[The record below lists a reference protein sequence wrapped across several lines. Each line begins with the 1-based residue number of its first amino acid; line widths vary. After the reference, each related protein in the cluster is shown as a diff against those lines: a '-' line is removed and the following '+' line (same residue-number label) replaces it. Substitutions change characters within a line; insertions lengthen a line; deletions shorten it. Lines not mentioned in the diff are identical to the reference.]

1 MPQALKRRASA
12 LVSMTMPSG
21 ALMPRRG
28 SGLSLATRIRRE
40 WVLFLLL
47 APALVYFV
55 VFHLWPIAGMVMAFQ
70 DFRIVGPS
78 KFAGLKHFR
87 ALFASPSFLQVL
99 LNTLIISSMKIIL
112 FFPLPI
118 IFALM
123 VNELRSIAL
132 RKFVQATAY
141 LPHFL
146 SWVVIAGI
154 WIAFLSPSTGGANRF
169 RGFMGLPPLDFMT
182 DKSSIRWVL
191 FASETWR
198 SLGWDS
204 IIYLAALMRIS
215 PSLYE
220 SADMDGASPLQKVR
234 FVTLPELVPTM
245 VTVFI
250 LNLGFFLNAGFD
262 QVFNMM
268 NDSVISVVDILDTYV
283 YRIGLL
289 NMQYSFSTAASLFK
303 GAIGLMLI
311 LGTHTAAKRVTGKGL
326 W

>member
-1 MPQALKRRASA
+1 MSGNSARRKGLRGEWGL
-12 LVSMTMPSG
+12 LV
-21 ALMPRRG
+21 
-28 SGLSLATRIRRE
+28 
-40 WVLFLLL
+40 LL
-47 APALVYFV
+47 APALLYFLVY
-55 VFHLWPIAGMVMAFQ
+55 HIIPLAGSVMAFQ
-70 DFRIVGPS
+70 DFRIIGKSPFV
-78 KFAGLKHFR
+78 GLKHFR
-87 ALFASPSFLQVL
+87 ALFSSPSFMQVL
-99 LNTLIISSMKIIL
+99 ANTLIISFMKIVL

-118 IFALM
+118 VFAIML
-123 VNELRSIAL
+123 NEVRNSFL
-132 RKFVQATAY
+132 RKYLQSTTY

-154 WIAFLSPSTGGANRF
+154 WISFLSPSSGGMNQLRQMF
-169 RGFMGLPPLDFMT
+169 GLSALDYLT

-204 IIYLAALMRIS
+204 IIYLTALASIS

-220 SADMDGASPLQKVR
+220 SADMDGAGPMRKMLSI
-234 FVTLPELVPTM
+234 TLPELTPTM

-250 LNLGFFLNAGFD
+250 LNMGFFLNAGFD
-262 QVFNMM
+262 QVFNLM

-303 GAIGLMLI
+303 GLIGLVLI
-311 LGTHTAAKRVTGKGL
+311 LTAHVGSRKVTGKGL

>member
-1 MPQALKRRASA
+1 MHAMAKKNEWTL
-12 LVSMTMPSG
+12 LLL
-21 ALMPRRG
+21 LMPA
-28 SGLSLATRIRRE
+28 LLY
-40 WVLFLLL
+40 FLI
-47 APALVYFV
+47 YHFI
-55 VFHLWPIAGMVMAFQ
+55 PISGMVMAFQ
-70 DFRIVGPS
+70 DYRIFGKSPFV
-78 KFAGLKHFR
+78 GLKHFR
-87 ALFASPSFLQVL
+87 ILFSSPAFLQVMR
-99 LNTLIISSMKIIL
+99 NTLIISFMKIVL

-123 VNELRSIAL
+123 LNEVRSSIL
-132 RKFVQATAY
+132 RKFIQSTTY

-154 WIAFLSPSTGGANRF
+154 WIAFLSPTNGGLNQLL
-169 RGFMGLPPLDFMT
+169 GLFNIPPRDFMT
-182 DKSSIRWVL
+182 DKGAIRWVL

-204 IIYLAALMRIS
+204 IIYLAALASIS

-220 SADMDGASPLQKVR
+220 SADLDGAGSFQKMWYI
-234 FVTLPELVPTM
+234 TLPELLPTM

-250 LNLGFFLNAGFD
+250 LNMGFFLNAGFD

-303 GAIGLMLI
+303 GVIGLVLI
-311 LGTHTAAKRVTGKGL
+311 LAAHQGSKRITGKGL

>member
-1 MPQALKRRASA
+1 MKAEAVRK
-12 LVSMTMPSG
+12 
-21 ALMPRRG
+21 
-28 SGLSLATRIRRE
+28 RE
-40 WVLFLLL
+40 WSLLVLL
-47 APALVYFV
+47 APALIYFLVYHIIPLF
-55 VFHLWPIAGMVMAFQ
+55 GMVMAFQ
-70 DFRIVGPS
+70 DFRIIGKSPWV
-78 KFAGLKHFR
+78 GLKHFR
-87 ALFASPSFLQVL
+87 ALFASPSFMQVL
-99 LNTLIISSMKIIL
+99 ANTLIISFMKIVL

-123 VNELRSIAL
+123 LNEIRSSFL
-132 RKFVQATAY
+132 RKFIQSTTY

-154 WIAFLSPSTGGANRF
+154 WIAFLSPSTGGMNQL
-169 RGFMGLPPLDFMT
+169 RGLLGLPALDYMT
-182 DKSSIRWVL
+182 DKGSIRWVL

-204 IIYLAALMRIS
+204 IIYLAALAAIS

-220 SADMDGASPLQKVR
+220 SADLDGAGPFQKMR
-234 FVTLPELVPTM
+234 FITLPELTPTM

-268 NDSVISVVDILDTYV
+268 NDSVISVVDILDTFV
-283 YRIGLL
+283 YRIGLV

-303 GAIGLMLI
+303 GAIGLVLI
-311 LGTHTAAKRVTGKGL
+311 LGAHKASTRVTGKGL

>member
-1 MPQALKRRASA
+1 MAGIGKREHAMTLRSPGIGLKKQEW
-12 LVSMTMPSG
+12 
-21 ALMPRRG
+21 
-28 SGLSLATRIRRE
+28 SL
-40 WVLFLLL
+40 LLLL
-47 APALVYFV
+47 APALLYFLVYHIVPLF
-55 VFHLWPIAGMVMAFQ
+55 GMVMAFQ
-70 DFRIVGPS
+70 DYRIIGKSPFV
-78 KFAGLKHFR
+78 GLKHFK
-87 ALFASPSFLQVL
+87 ALFASPSFIQVIV
-99 LNTLIISSMKIIL
+99 NTLIISFMKIVL

-118 IFALM
+118 IFALLL
-123 VNELRSIAL
+123 NEVRSSFL
-132 RKFVQATAY
+132 RKFIQSTTY

-146 SWVVIAGI
+146 SWVVIAGV
-154 WIAFLSPSTGGANRF
+154 WIAFLSPSTGGANQLRVF
-169 RGFMGLPPLDFMT
+169 LGMPTLDYMT
-182 DKSSIRWVL
+182 DKNSIRWVL
-191 FASETWR
+191 FVSETWR

-204 IIYLAALMRIS
+204 IIYLAALASIS

-220 SADMDGASPLQKVR
+220 SADLDGAGVLQKMW
-234 FVTLPELVPTM
+234 FITLPELTPTM

-303 GAIGLMLI
+303 GVIGLILI
-311 LGTHTAAKRVTGKGL
+311 LAAHKGSRKVTGKGL

>member
-1 MPQALKRRASA
+1 MHK
-12 LVSMTMPSG
+12 
-21 ALMPRRG
+21 PRTLR
-28 SGLSLATRIRRE
+28 TRIRQE
-40 WVLFLLL
+40 GFLIVLLV
-47 APALVYFV
+47 PALVYFSV
-55 VFHLWPIAGMVMAFQ
+55 YHLAPMAGMSLAFQ

-78 KFAGLKHFR
+78 PFVGLKHFKL
-87 ALFASPSFLQVL
+87 LFSSPSFFGVL
-99 LNTLIISSMKIIL
+99 RNTLIISSMKIIL

-118 IFALM
+118 AFALM
-123 VNELRSIAL
+123 LNELRSVFL
-132 RKFVQATAY
+132 RKFIQATAY

-146 SWVVIAGI
+146 SWVVIAGV
-154 WIAFLSPSTGGANRF
+154 WISFLSPSTGGANQA
-169 RGFMGLPPLDFMT
+169 RGLVGLPPVDYMT
-182 DKSSIRWVL
+182 SKSAIRWVL

-220 SADMDGASPLQKVR
+220 SADMDGAGPLQKAW
-234 FVTLPELVPTM
+234 FITIPELAPTM
-245 VTVFI
+245 ITVLI
-250 LNLGFFLNAGFD
+250 LNLGFFMSAGFD

-268 NDSVISVVDILDTYV
+268 NDSVISAVDILDTYV

-303 GAIGLMLI
+303 GVIGLVLI
-311 LGTHTAAKRVTGKGL
+311 LGTHSAAKRVTGKGL

>member
-1 MPQALKRRASA
+1 MAGTA
-12 LVSMTMPSG
+12 
-21 ALMPRRG
+21 
-28 SGLSLATRIRRE
+28 SLAARLRRDGL
-40 WVLFLLL
+40 LFVLL
-47 APALVYFV
+47 APALAYFL
-55 VFHLWPIAGMVMAFQ
+55 VFHILPMAGMVIAFQ
-70 DFRIVGPS
+70 DFRLVGRS
-78 KFAGLKHFR
+78 RFVGFKHFR
-87 ALFASPSFLQVL
+87 TLFTSPAFFGVL
-99 LNTLIISSMKIIL
+99 ANTLILSSMKIIL

-118 IFALM
+118 AFALI
-123 VNELRSIAL
+123 VNEVRMKVF
-132 RKFVQATAY
+132 RKFVQSVAY

-154 WIAFLSPSTGGANRF
+154 WISFLSPTTGGANQL
-169 RGFMGLPPLDFMT
+169 RGLIGLAPVDYMT
-182 DKSSIRWVL
+182 SKAHIRWML

-220 SADMDGASPLQKVR
+220 AAGMDGASSLQKMR
-234 FVTLPELVPTM
+234 FVTLPELFPTM

-250 LNLGFFLNAGFD
+250 LNLGFFMNAGFD

-268 NDSVISVVDILDTYV
+268 NDSVISVVDILDTFV
-283 YRIGLL
+283 YRIGLV

-303 GAIGLMLI
+303 GAIGLVLI
-311 LGTHTAAKRVTGKGL
+311 LSTHLMAKRSTGKGL

>member
-1 MPQALKRRASA
+1 MQALGKKK
-12 LVSMTMPSG
+12 
-21 ALMPRRG
+21 
-28 SGLSLATRIRRE
+28 E
-40 WVLFLLL
+40 WPLLL
-47 APALVYFV
+47 LLMPALVYFLIYH
-55 VFHLWPIAGMVMAFQ
+55 FIPISGMVMAFQ
-70 DFRIVGPS
+70 DYRIFGKSPFV
-78 KFAGLKHFR
+78 GLKHFR
-87 ALFASPSFLQVL
+87 ILFSSPTFMQVMR
-99 LNTLIISSMKIIL
+99 NTLIISFMKIVL

-123 VNELRSIAL
+123 LNEVRSSIL
-132 RKFVQATAY
+132 RKFIQSTTY

-154 WIAFLSPSTGGANRF
+154 WIAFLSPTNGGLNQVLGMF
-169 RGFMGLPPLDFMT
+169 NVPPRDFMT
-182 DKSSIRWVL
+182 DKGAIRWVL

-204 IIYLAALMRIS
+204 IIYLAALASIS

-220 SADMDGASPLQKVR
+220 SADLDGAGAFQKMWYI
-234 FVTLPELVPTM
+234 TIPELLPTM

-250 LNLGFFLNAGFD
+250 LNMGFFLNAGFD

-303 GAIGLMLI
+303 GVIGLVLI
-311 LGTHTAAKRVTGKGL
+311 LAAHQGSRKITGKGL

>member
-1 MPQALKRRASA
+1 MSDLARAGSPARLGRLASLLARMRRDWF
-12 LVSMTMPSG
+12 LY
-21 ALMPRRG
+21 
-28 SGLSLATRIRRE
+28 
-40 WVLFLLL
+40 LLL
-47 APALVYFV
+47 IPAMVYFTI
-55 VFHLWPIAGMVMAFQ
+55 FHILPIIGMKMAFQ
-70 DFRIVGPS
+70 DFRLVGPS
-78 KFAGLKHFR
+78 KFVGLKHF
-87 ALFASPSFLQVL
+87 AILFSSPAFYTVL
-99 LNTLIISSMKIIL
+99 ANTLILSAMKIIL

-123 VNELRSIAL
+123 VNEVRVGAM
-132 RKFVQATAY
+132 RKITQAVAY

-146 SWVVIAGI
+146 SWVAIAGI
-154 WIAFLSPSTGGANRF
+154 WIAFLSPTTGGANQA
-169 RGFMGLPPLDFMT
+169 RGLLGLPPLDYMT
-182 DKSSIRWVL
+182 SKAHIRWVL

-220 SADMDGASPLQKVR
+220 SAEMDGASAPQKMR
-234 FVTLPELVPTM
+234 YITLPELVPTM

-250 LNLGFFLNAGFD
+250 LNLGFFMNAGFD

-283 YRIGLL
+283 YRIGLV
-289 NMQYSFSTAASLFK
+289 NMQYSVSTAASLFK
-303 GAIGLMLI
+303 GVIGLILI
-311 LGTHTAAKRVTGKGL
+311 LSTHVAAKKTTGKGL

>member
-1 MPQALKRRASA
+1 MNGGRSLKVRLRQDGFLIIL
-12 LVSMTMPSG
+12 LV
-21 ALMPRRG
+21 
-28 SGLSLATRIRRE
+28 
-40 WVLFLLL
+40 
-47 APALVYFV
+47 PALVYFGV
-55 VFHLWPIAGMVMAFQ
+55 YHLAPMSGMILAFQ

-78 KFAGLKHFR
+78 KFVGLKHFIT
-87 ALFASPSFLQVL
+87 LFSSPSFMDVL
-99 LNTLIISSMKIIL
+99 RNTLIISSMKIIL

-118 IFALM
+118 LFALM
-123 VNELRSIAL
+123 VNELRSVLL
-132 RKFVQATAY
+132 RRFVQATAY

-154 WIAFLSPSTGGANRF
+154 WISFLSPSTGGANQA
-169 RGFMGLPPLDFMT
+169 RGLFGLAPVDFMT
-182 DKSSIRWVL
+182 SKAHIRWVL

-220 SADMDGASPLQKVR
+220 SADMDGAGALQKAWYI
-234 FVTLPELVPTM
+234 TIPELGPTM
-245 VTVFI
+245 ITVFI
-250 LNLGFFLNAGFD
+250 LNLGFFLSAGFD

-268 NDSVISVVDILDTYV
+268 NDSVISAIDILDTYV
-283 YRIGLL
+283 YRIGLM

-303 GAIGLMLI
+303 GVIGLVLI
-311 LGTHTAAKRVTGKGL
+311 LGTHLTAKRVTGKGL